1 MSLFLFSLG
10 FTTAF
15 ESTVCSLLV
24 NLILLVLL
32 DRHFYMS
39 LQFVKLDKES
49 SDTFH
54 LVIHKALC
62 WDHYFSGFTLLLP
75 ESTEKMIMV
84 DKNTNTDNNYK

>member
-1 MSLFLFSLG
+1 MSLFLFSLS

-24 NLILLVLL
+24 NINLLVLL
-32 DRHFYMS
+32 VRHFYMS

-49 SDTFH
+49 SDIFY
-54 LVIHKALC
+54 LVFHKALC
-62 WDHYFSGFTLLLP
+62 WDHYFSGFTLPLP

-84 DKNTNTDNNYK
+84 GQNNKTDKND